1 VVCGVCGVV
10 CVKKLKT
17 KQTTEIFAVDF
28 LLHDASL
35 HFLTFFASLSSL
47 SFPSLDPHAIKMS
60 VLNSLSLAVVD
71 NNYPRVLEL
80 LRRRDRWWAKEE
92 GDQAIGL
99 AAVNNRVKMLSAL
112 IHYKGFDASS
122 DDWWVMREA
131 WEYGKYKAFARL
143 VVYRWFHV

>member
-1 VVCGVCGVV
+1 MVCVVCE
-10 CVKKLKT
+10 KKLKT

-28 LLHDASL
+28 LTFPNLLHDACYLALLSL
-35 HFLTFFASLSSL
+35 
-47 SFPSLDPHAIKMS
+47 PSLDPHAIKMP

-71 NNYPRVLEL
+71 NDYPRFLEL

-99 AAVNNRVKMLSAL
+99 AAVNNRVKMLNAL

>member
-1 VVCGVCGVV
+1 MVCGVCGVV

-28 LLHDASL
+28 LTFPYLLHDACYLALLSL
-35 HFLTFFASLSSL
+35 
-47 SFPSLDPHAIKMS
+47 PSLDPHAIKMS

-71 NNYPRVLEL
+71 NNYPRFLEL

-122 DDWWVMREA
+122 DDWWVIREA